1 MADEE
6 GIIATTIVLG
16 GAAEYRKDDVEA
28 WDRYAEALTRARDL
42 GNQRLIVWSLVNL
55 TDAAFRRG
63 DVERCAALA
72 EEALELADALQDQ
85 VLRGSALGLAA
96 QAAIARDDLDRAE
109 RLSQECLSLSQAY
122 GYQSGLAF
130 ALVGLAG
137 VAAARGHAARAARLL
152 GAASA
157 VLEAVGIPMSFN
169 HEQQRQT
176 HAAAREMLTEPD
188 FAAAWDAGRVT
199 PIAELV
205 AGVDENVTG
214 PAVAGVRRGDA
225 MLSLREEEVLRLL
238 VAGQTDRE
246 IAVNLFISPRTVQ
259 GHVAHIF
266 DKLGVNTRTAA
277 VAAAF
282 QTRLH
287 TDPSDP

>member
-1 MADEE
+1 
-6 GIIATTIVLG
+6 
-16 GAAEYRKDDVEA
+16 
-28 WDRYAEALTRARDL
+28 
-42 GNQRLIVWSLVNL
+42 
-55 TDAAFRRG
+55 
-63 DVERCAALA
+63 
-72 EEALELADALQDQ
+72 
-85 VLRGSALGLAA
+85 
-96 QAAIARDDLDRAE
+96 
-109 RLSQECLSLSQAY
+109 LSQAY

-176 HAAAREMLTEPD
+176 HAAAREMLTESE

-205 AGVDENVTG
+205 AGADADEPG
-214 PAVAGVRRGDA
+214 PVVAAVRRRDA

-238 VAGQTDRE
+238 VSGHTDRE
-246 IAVNLFISPRTVQ
+246 IAGQLFISPRTVQ

-266 DKLGVNTRTAA
+266 DKLGVNSRTAA
-277 VAAAF
+277 VTAAF
-282 QTRLH
+282 QSGLLTES
-287 TDPSDP
+287 SDPR